1 MSSPGTAPES
11 NPRGIFPRIEEDDQ
25 KYVMVPYS
33 EIAQGLARS
42 RTSIWIPLSIV
53 MTWIVLGTLAVFI
66 LKSRNDERMLQ
77 SANQAQ
83 NETIL
88 KLASSIGDQGTQIV
102 KLTNSVQNL
111 TGAVSSLSTTIR
123 QTESRVNR
131 SARDIRRIE
140 SRLRATESRLD
151 AEKNP

>member
-1 MSSPGTAPES
+1 MSSPGQAPD
-11 NPRGIFPRIEEDDQ
+11 PDQ
-25 KYVMVPYS
+25 RYVMVPYS

-42 RTSIWIPLSIV
+42 RTSIWIPISMV
-53 MTWIVLGTLAVFI
+53 MTWVVLGVVAVFI

-77 SANQAQ
+77 SASQSQ
-83 NETIL
+83 TETIL

-102 KLTNSVQNL
+102 KLTASVQSL
-111 TGAVSSLSTTIR
+111 TGAVSTLSTTIR

-131 SARDIRRIE
+131 STRDIRRIE

-151 AEKNP
+151 SEKKP

>member
-1 MSSPGTAPES
+1 MSSPGQAPEP
-11 NPRGIFPRIEEDDQ
+11 NPRNIPLRIEASDQ
-25 KYVMVPYS
+25 QYVMVPYS

-42 RTSIWIPLSIV
+42 RTSIWIPISMV
-53 MTWIVLGTLAVFI
+53 MTWVVLSALAMLI
-66 LKSRNDERMLQ
+66 IKSRNEERMLQ
-77 SANQAQ
+77 SAMQSQNQ
-83 NETIL
+83 TIL
-88 KLASSIGDQGTQIV
+88 KLASSIGNQGAQIV
-102 KLTNSVQNL
+102 QLTDSVQNL

-123 QTESRVNR
+123 QTRSRVYR